1 MKKIIDGK
9 MYDTETAQYI
19 CGYNTEDK
27 NDPDYKEEHLYRKK
41 NGEFFV
47 KGCGGKDTEYA
58 YKGGLCEYRY
68 YCPNF
73 DYQIRPFE
81 EYEAK
86 EFVEAIGDA
95 ETYIRLFGEVEE

>member
-47 KGCGGKDTEYA
+47 CSPC
-58 YKGGLCEYRY
+58 LS
-68 YCPNF
+68 PL
-73 DYQIRPFE
+73 
-81 EYEAK
+81 
-86 EFVEAIGDA
+86 
-95 ETYIRLFGEVEE
+95 YI